1 MIAPD
6 GLQHPQFTAR
16 RSNRSVHVVCSRQ
29 AISFCIANNRVGPL
43 PGYARIPSNLP
54 DQISHLLRVRILQEL
69 ELLLTR
75 LRARPKADV
84 LANPPIRRLTQ
95 VEWTKIQE
103 NRQIPWQDAIA
114 VINVPP
120 TPDCI
125 EPSMSP
131 FPLPLDPEMEVN
143 AAQPVAI
150 FYPVSRVSAL
160 PTNFQ
165 YRDVLPSA
173 KVPLYNV
180 LGLFPHVAQR
190 AAFHLFLSRAQS
202 RRLEAAR
209 SGKAENKEVSS
220 EGSHAYLLTSNSQ
233 VIKLVDIPALAI
245 AMWRVYLYER
255 NIVRE

>member
-75 LRARPKADV
+75 LRARPKADI

-120 TPDCI
+120 IPDCI

-143 AAQPVAI
+143 AAQPVAT

-202 RRLEAAR
+202 RLEAAR
-209 SGKAENKEVSS
+209 SGKADNKETSS